1 MAIPSKAILQAQ
13 LSQLQALVR
22 ALKGDANYTYHVADN
37 PDEDDQYTV
46 YVHVNGQGYGAIA
59 EFYSR
64 NEALAYAEIK
74 RVATLPATP
83 TGEAT

>member
-1 MAIPSKAILQAQ
+1 
-13 LSQLQALVR
+13 
-22 ALKGDANYTYHVADN
+22 LKGDANYTYHVADN